1 MEIFVLLA
9 YIVNYGLNLAF
20 NVKNLRAGSFITK
33 ALLMPLLLLV
43 YLAGS
48 KEPQIPVI
56 LALFFC
62 FLGDL
67 FLEFPNCFLPGLSAF
82 LVGHI
87 FYAVRLISDIGVG
100 AKLPWWIFLFA
111 IVYAAYGII
120 FRTKLSIPNL
130 RKRTAVY
137 IYSAILLVVSFLS
150 LLRFGSVTG
159 YSFWMVLVGTLLF
172 ICSDSIL
179 AYNMFQKR
187 SPNGTVWVM
196 ATYGAA
202 QLMIILGL

>member
-1 MEIFVLLA
+1 
-9 YIVNYGLNLAF
+9 
-20 NVKNLRAGSFITK
+20 
-33 ALLMPLLLLV
+33 MPLLLLV

-48 KEPQIPVI
+48 KEPQIIII

-62 FLGDL
+62 FLGDV
-67 FLEFPNCFLPGLSAF
+67 FLGFPNCFLQGLSAF
-82 LVGHI
+82 LIGHI
-87 FYAVRLISDIGVG
+87 FYAVRFISDIGAG
-100 AKLPWWIFLFA
+100 SKLPWWIFLFA

-120 FRTKLSIPNL
+120 FCSKLSIPNQ
-130 RKRTAVY
+130 KMRTAAY

>member
-1 MEIFVLLA
+1 MLLA
-9 YIVNYGLNLAF
+9 YIVNYGLNFAF
-20 NVKNLRAGSFITK
+20 NFRKLRVAGFITK
-33 ALLMPLLLLV
+33 VLLMPLLLLV

-48 KEPQIPVI
+48 KEPQIIII

-62 FLGDL
+62 FLGDV
-67 FLEFPNCFLPGLSAF
+67 FLGFPNCFLQGLSAF
-82 LVGHI
+82 LIGHI
-87 FYAVRLISDIGVG
+87 FYAVRFISDIGAG
-100 AKLPWWIFLFA
+100 SKLPWWIFLFA

-120 FRTKLSIPNL
+120 FCSKLSIPNQ
-130 RKRTAVY
+130 KMRTAAY

-172 ICSDSIL
+172 ITSDSIL
-179 AYNMFQKR
+179 AYNRFQKR
-187 SPNGTVWVM
+187 TPSGTVWVM

-202 QLMIILGL
+202 QLIIILGL

>member
-1 MEIFVLLA
+1 MLLA
-9 YIVNYGLNLAF
+9 YIVNYSLNFAF
-20 NVKNLRAGSFITK
+20 NVKKLKVAGFITK
-33 ALLMPLLLLV
+33 VLLMPLLLLV

-48 KEPQIPVI
+48 KEPQIIII

-62 FLGDL
+62 FLGDV
-67 FLEFPNCFLPGLSAF
+67 FLGFPNCFLQGLSAF
-82 LVGHI
+82 LIGHI
-87 FYAVRLISDIGVG
+87 FYAVRFISDIGAG
-100 AKLPWWIFLFA
+100 SKLPWWIFLFA

-120 FRTKLSIPNL
+120 FCSKLSIPNQ
-130 RKRTAVY
+130 KMRTAAY

-172 ICSDSIL
+172 ITSDSIL
-179 AYNMFQKR
+179 AYNRFQKR
-187 SPNGTVWVM
+187 TPSGTVWVM

-202 QLMIILGL
+202 QLIIILGL